1 MENRLIYQY
10 KDIDVDG
17 SKFYRFRND
26 VKQYDRSNKCINE
39 IFDRYEEQISDAS
52 YYIIG
57 NWFCFVLDGVKY
69 HENLSSFADE
79 YNYVDDIIAELS
91 QHAQDVVYIPGRAD

>member
-1 MENRLIYQY
+1 MGRIYQEIA
-10 KDIDVDG
+10 IDVDG
-17 SKFYRFRND
+17 SYYYKFKKE
-26 VKQYDRSNKCINE
+26 VEQYHRQYESINE

-57 NWFCFVLDGVKY
+57 NWFCFTVDGVKY
-69 HENLSSFADE
+69 RENLSSFADE

>member
-1 MENRLIYQY
+1 MEKILIYRY

-17 SKFYRFRND
+17 SEYYRFRND
-26 VKQYDRSNKCINE
+26 VHQYRRSNNHIND
-39 IFDRYEEQISDAS
+39 IFDKYEEQISDAS

-57 NWFCFVLDGVKY
+57 NWFCFTLDGVKY
-69 HENLSSFADE
+69 RENLSSFADE
-79 YNYVDDIIAELS
+79 YNYVDDIIGELS

>member
-1 MENRLIYQY
+1 METRLIYQD

-17 SKFYRFRND
+17 SLYYKFRNE
-26 VKQYDRSNKCINE
+26 VQQYSRQYKAIND
-39 IFDRYEEQISDAS
+39 IFDKYEEQISDAS

-57 NWFCFVLDGVKY
+57 NWFCFVVDGVKY
-69 HENLSSFADE
+69 RENLSSFADE

-91 QHAQDVVYIPGRAD
+91 HHAQYVLYIPGRAD